1 MAPMAKAE
9 EGSNTWQTEQQT
21 GRNQVDQ
28 AESDTEI
35 TFGAG
40 HGQAEGRIEPA
51 EIDTAVAASTTDT
64 VEPRQVLRRPS
75 EQQDDEDARR
85 NRRARANA
93 LMDAESLNLLKLFNE
108 HKTFYVEDLSE
119 RLDRLTDWLKI
130 ALLVRADFIEVLGS
144 TVRVT
149 PDGLAAWKQ
158 LDALRSRPA
167 GSE

>member
-1 MAPMAKAE
+1 M
-9 EGSNTWQTEQQT
+9 
-21 GRNQVDQ
+21 
-28 AESDTEI
+28 
-35 TFGAG
+35 
-40 HGQAEGRIEPA
+40 
-51 EIDTAVAASTTDT
+51 AASTTDT